1 METPACETIQGKE
14 FQMTHHRTKRND
26 FRLGD
31 GTTVTIES
39 WIHAT
44 TAHVAAFG
52 ADGHQISL
60 ATYQAHVDNPALFTP
75 EAQASLIDSLAAQLE
90 YDLTNNP
97 ELHIR
102 KR

>member
-1 METPACETIQGKE
+1 MI
-14 FQMTHHRTKRND
+14 HHRTKRND
-26 FRLGD
+26 FRLGN

-39 WIHAT
+39 WVHET
-44 TAHVAAFG
+44 TVHVAAYG

-60 ATYQAHVDNPALFTP
+60 AVYQAHVDNPDLFTH
-75 EAQASLIDSLAAQLE
+75 EAQESLIKSLAAQLE
-90 YDLTNNP
+90 YDLMNNP

>member
-1 METPACETIQGKE
+1 MI
-14 FQMTHHRTKRND
+14 HHRVKRND

-31 GTTVTIES
+31 GRTVTIES
-39 WIHAT
+39 WINST

-52 ADGHQISL
+52 TDGHQISV
-60 ATYQAHVDNPALFTP
+60 ASYQAHVDNPTLFTP
-75 EAQASLIDSLAAQLE
+75 EAQKSLIDSLAAQLE
-90 YDLTNNP
+90 YDLINNP

>member
-1 METPACETIQGKE
+1 MI
-14 FQMTHHRTKRND
+14 HHRIKRND

-31 GTTVTIES
+31 GTVVTIES
-39 WIHAT
+39 WIHST
-44 TAHVAAFG
+44 TAPVAAFG
-52 ADGHQISL
+52 ADGHQISV
-60 ATYQAHVDNPALFTP
+60 ASYQAHVDNPNLFTP
-75 EAQASLIDSLAAQLE
+75 EAQKSLIDSLAAQLE